1 MSKSKEQKLASKKR
15 KIEAFLNVAQLN
27 DVEGR
32 KRPKVKDDK
41 PLEPAKNENLE
52 GEELQELRKRLRE
65 RKKLLKTR
73 PNFRLKSK
81 GYDAALEIPEDMRT
95 PLLMRDLQHLLLYAL
110 MGTKAPIE
118 PSKWCLFEQWNKL
131 THVNILAIDGLGL
144 EDYMS
149 CDFKM
154 KNSFCAQLDFVSPS
168 AYNSSLADDL
178 SILPLSAKKQYDMIR
193 KYRSLEKAC
202 DKGEAI
208 KVFKSVFKI
217 KSGNED
223 EEVKKESESKE
234 SLKLKLMLSMSQM
247 LTENYPIP
255 LSGFMQERLKHYIY
269 SADIYEEVTEE
280 SPLYSVDCEF
290 CMTKKGLE
298 LTKVCVVDS
307 QLNVVYN
314 SLVKPDNPITNY
326 LTRYSGI
333 TAEMLID
340 VTTKLSDVQNAL
352 KSLLPPNAIWIG
364 QSLNN
369 DLHKLQMFHPY
380 VIDTS
385 VIYNISG
392 DRGRKT
398 KLKTL
403 SHMFLGEDIQTEE
416 TKGHDPK
423 EDAIA
428 AMKLVL
434 LKLEKGYDFGDAIQ
448 DNVNLDQSI
457 KATEMVSTS
466 IFKEIKEKEKKIT
479 VVASQPI
486 LDGYEKYWTDDEG
499 SNVTLT
505 QTENRK
511 ESIEKACNAAFSH
524 DLTLCHV
531 DLNGLEDAK
540 KLSKTKK
547 WTKKVWEHTSTN
559 GLFVTVWTGSPI
571 QRAFVGIAL
580 NKASID

>member
-1 MSKSKEQKLASKKR
+1 MCFFLFQM
-15 KIEAFLNVAQLN
+15 EAF
-27 DVEGR
+27 
-32 KRPKVKDDK
+32 
-41 PLEPAKNENLE
+41 
-52 GEELQELRKRLRE
+52 
-65 RKKLLKTR
+65 
-73 PNFRLKSK
+73 
-81 GYDAALEIPEDMRT
+81 
-95 PLLMRDLQHLLLYAL
+95 
-110 MGTKAPIE
+110 
-118 PSKWCLFEQWNKL
+118 
-131 THVNILAIDGLGL
+131 
-144 EDYMS
+144 
-149 CDFKM
+149 
-154 KNSFCAQLDFVSPS
+154 
-168 AYNSSLADDL
+168 
-178 SILPLSAKKQYDMIR
+178 
-193 KYRSLEKAC
+193 
-202 DKGEAI
+202 

-217 KSGNED
+217 NCGPKEV
-223 EEVKKESESKE
+223 EEKLESKEE
-234 SLKLKLMLSMSQM
+234 SLKLKLMLSLDQM

-255 LSGFMQERLKHYIY
+255 LSGFMQERFKHYVY
-269 SADIYEEVTEE
+269 SADTYEEVTEN

-307 QLNVVYN
+307 QLNEVYS
-314 SLVKPDNPITNY
+314 SLVKPDNPIINY

-340 VTTKLSDVQNAL
+340 VTTKLSDVQKAL
-352 KSLLPPNAIWIG
+352 KTLLPPNAIWIG

-392 DRGRKT
+392 ERGRKT

-434 LKLEKGYDFGDAIQ
+434 LKLEKGYDFGDAIK
-448 DNVNLDQSI
+448 DNVNLDQSV
-457 KATEMVSTS
+457 KSTEMISTS

-479 VVASQPI
+479 VVATQPI
-486 LDGYEKYWTDDEG
+486 LEGYEKYWTDNEG

-505 QTENRK
+505 KTESRK
-511 ESIEKACNAAFSH
+511 ETIEKACNAAFSH
-524 DLTLCHV
+524 DMTLCHV
-531 DLNGLEDAK
+531 DLNSLDEAK
-540 KLSKTKK
+540 KVSKAKK
-547 WTKKVWEHTSTN
+547 WTKKMWEHTSTN
-559 GLFVTVWTGSPI
+559 GLFVTVWTGSAV
-571 QRAFVGIAL
+571 QKAFVGIAL